1 MSRDLFGLRQGRMAR
16 AAAAVVVAAIG
27 GAAMSGCTSVQTQGT
42 SSSFLIVS
50 SMNAASGATPDQF
63 GGVLASDVL
72 TLVKIEGAGGGD
84 GEESAPSFAPTVFG
98 DNGQVEFI
106 LGMKDP
112 GSIDNPT
119 QPSSQNFITVNRYR
133 VVFVRADGRNT
144 PGVDVPYPFDG
155 GMTVT
160 VGGNGGRG
168 VFNLVRAQ
176 SKEEA
181 PLRALRGT
189 GAGGLISTIAQVTF
203 YGFDQSGREVI
214 VTANIGVNFGDW
226 GDPQ

>member
-1 MSRDLFGLRQGRMAR
+1 MSPDLFRVRQMKVVR
-16 AAAAVVVAAIG
+16 AAAALVVAALG
-27 GAAMSGCTSVQTQGT
+27 GAAMSGCTSAQQQGQ
-42 SSSFLIVS
+42 SPAFLIVS
-50 SMNAASGATPDQF
+50 ALNASSGATPDQF
-63 GGVLASDVL
+63 GGVLASDVI
-72 TLVKIEGAGGGD
+72 TLVKIEGGGGGD
-84 GEESAPSFAPTVFG
+84 GEEAPVTFAPTVFA
-98 DNGQVEFI
+98 DNGEVNFV
-106 LGMKDP
+106 LAMKDP

-119 QPSSQNFITVNRYR
+119 QPSSQNFITVNRYH

-160 VGGNGGRG
+160 VGGNGGKG

-176 SKEEA
+176 AKEEA

-189 GAGGLISTIAQVTF
+189 GAGGMISTIAEVTF
-203 YGFDQSGREVI
+203 YGFDQAGHDVSVVGR
-214 VTANIGVNFGDW
+214 IGVDFSDW

>member
-16 AAAAVVVAAIG
+16 AAAALVVAALG
-27 GAAMSGCTSVQTQGT
+27 GAAMSGCTSAQQQGH
-42 SSSFLIVS
+42 SSAFLIVS
-50 SMNAASGATPDQF
+50 SMNAAAGATPDEF
-63 GGVLASDVL
+63 GGVLASDVI

-84 GEESAPSFAPTVFG
+84 SEESAPTFAPTVFG

-106 LGMKDP
+106 LAMKDP
-112 GSIDNPT
+112 GSIDNPA

-160 VGGNGGRG
+160 VGANGGRG

-176 SKEEA
+176 AKEEA

-203 YGFDQSGREVI
+203 YGFDQAGREVI